1 MGLSISF
8 QYATGAYNSRVK
20 LVAGVLVAA
29 GLVCAQ
35 TGIMPLKAVKAGQRG
50 VGRTVFAG
58 QTIAEFGVEILGVLE
73 NAAPKQSIILGRL
86 SGGPLEQAGVLQ
98 GMSGSPVYIDGK
110 LAGAVAMA
118 FAFAKEP
125 IAGIRPIEEMLEV
138 KLPAGRARLET
149 PVGEIAAGGAKL
161 VELATPLSMGGFT
174 AATLEEFLPRLRG
187 MGLEPMQGALAGQ
200 SRGGVAGGALAP
212 GAMISVHLVT
222 GDFNVAADG
231 TVTHVEGNRVYA
243 FGHRFLALGAAEL
256 PFSRAEVLTLLPAL
270 NTSFKISA
278 AREPLG
284 VITADY
290 TAAIAGELGGK
301 AAMVPATIAVAGRQA
316 SRYRL
321 EIVRDR
327 LLTPFLLQMALFSAI
342 DATERGAGAATVTV
356 KGEVELAGA
365 VLKIDNTY
373 AADNGAVLPASLA
386 ASVPLGY
393 AMQSGF
399 AELAPRRVSL
409 QVGVENE
416 SRLLR
421 VGELRATPAVARPG
435 ETVNIQVT
443 LYGAGGKE
451 TREEA
456 NWRVPVGF
464 PAGQLTVMAAD
475 ALTTNVQDFGF
486 IVNQPPV
493 TLEQVLRVLNQLR
506 ANSTVNVRLLR
517 AAQGYLV
524 RGSALP
530 SPPPSVAQLLRRN
543 PAEAAPA
550 AASKV
555 AEFDFTVA
563 GAAVV
568 GSKSTQ
574 IEIKE

>member
-1 MGLSISF
+1 
-8 QYATGAYNSRVK
+8 
-20 LVAGVLVAA
+20 
-29 GLVCAQ
+29 
-35 TGIMPLKAVKAGQRG
+35 
-50 VGRTVFAG
+50 
-58 QTIAEFGVEILGVLE
+58 
-73 NAAPKQSIILGRL
+73 
-86 SGGPLEQAGVLQ
+86 
-98 GMSGSPVYIDGK
+98 
-110 LAGAVAMA
+110 
-118 FAFAKEP
+118 
-125 IAGIRPIEEMLEV
+125 
-138 KLPAGRARLET
+138 
-149 PVGEIAAGGAKL
+149 
-161 VELATPLSMGGFT
+161 
-174 AATLEEFLPRLRG
+174 
-187 MGLEPMQGALAGQ
+187 
-200 SRGGVAGGALAP
+200 
-212 GAMISVHLVT
+212 
-222 GDFNVAADG
+222 
-231 TVTHVEGNRVYA
+231 
-243 FGHRFLALGAAEL
+243 
-256 PFSRAEVLTLLPAL
+256 
-270 NTSFKISA
+270 
-278 AREPLG
+278 
-284 VITADY
+284 
-290 TAAIAGELGGK
+290 
-301 AAMVPATIAVAGRQA
+301 
-316 SRYRL
+316 
-321 EIVRDR
+321 
-327 LLTPFLLQMALFSAI
+327 
-342 DATERGAGAATVTV
+342 VTV